1 MCDFIRCLHNLLN
14 VLVNIANKVGLQE
27 KKLNIGKLVVATL
40 LKMVSATTF
49 SDTVVIGTVRGNSI
63 CLSRN
68 MRFDLEVVRHK
79 IVQVIKRV
87 LQSEQT
93 FMRHCNVL

>member
-1 MCDFIRCLHNLLN
+1 VLFYTLFTNLLN
-14 VLVNIANKVGLQE
+14 VLVHIANKVGLQE
-27 KKLNIGKLVVATL
+27 KKLNTGKLVVATL

-68 MRFDLEVVRHK
+68 MGFDLAVVRHT